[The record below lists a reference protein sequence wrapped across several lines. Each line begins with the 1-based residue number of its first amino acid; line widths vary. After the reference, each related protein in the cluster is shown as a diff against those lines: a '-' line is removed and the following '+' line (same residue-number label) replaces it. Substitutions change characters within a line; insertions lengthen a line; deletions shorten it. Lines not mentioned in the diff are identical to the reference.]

1 MVPSFPILPLT
12 SNEQVSWSAKLI
24 RAHKRLA
31 NACANVDTLLA
42 QDDYEPLRLK
52 IYIEKLTNDCL
63 PLLEAMESMQSDIL
77 PREWIEAAAKGLA
90 ERAVKLQGAISIA
103 NKQYG

>member
-1 MVPSFPILPLT
+1 MNKYLGAQNLFVHISGLQMPVPMLIHCSLKMT
-12 SNEQVSWSAKLI
+12 MNRYVS
-24 RAHKRLA
+24 R
-31 NACANVDTLLA
+31 
-42 QDDYEPLRLK
+42 
-52 IYIEKLTNDCL
+52 YIEKLTNDCL